1 MRVTS
6 LKPNH
11 VALLLDFDGVIMR
24 NPRVNRYVA
33 TTCTRFLA
41 RRADLSFHQAAKI
54 NQEKYPIYGHTSQI
68 LVRDFKIPCSITS
81 FNEGVYAELIDY
93 GLIKRMIT
101 PEDRA
106 YVRTLYD
113 MLFYMHTPVFSQDR
127 TLIFTNAMDTWCKE
141 ILPMLGMPSNAFG
154 HILAS
159 NTHTDVKLLK
169 PEVTAYT
176 EADRQTQQVIPHM
189 QRVVFI
195 DDQLHNVNP
204 TILPVHWKGIHYPHH
219 MTLFELSKQLT
230 LATQDVE
237 SVLISDKES
246 CE

>member
-1 MRVTS
+1 MRLPS
-6 LKPNH
+6 LKPRH

-24 NPRVNRYVA
+24 NPNVNRYVS

-41 RRADLSFHQAAKI
+41 RRADLSFHQAAEI
-54 NQEKYPIYGHTSQI
+54 NREKYPIYGHTSQI

-101 PEDRA
+101 AEDRA

-127 TLIFTNAMDTWCKE
+127 TLIFTNAMDIWCKE
-141 ILPMLGMPSNAFG
+141 VLLMLGMPSNAFG
-154 HILAS
+154 PILAS
-159 NTHTDVKLLK
+159 NTHTDTKLLK
-169 PEVTAYT
+169 PEVAAYK
-176 EADRQTQQVIPHM
+176 EADIQTRWVVPEM
-189 QRVVFI
+189 QRVIFV

-204 TILPVHWKGIHYPHH
+204 TILPSHWKGVHYPDA
-219 MTLFELSKQLT
+219 MTLFQLSEQLT
-230 LATQDVE
+230 HATHDVAKDTDTDPD
-237 SVLISDKES
+237 SK
-246 CE
+246 